1 MLCCHRCATC
11 PFMAATLAPPGN
23 ETQVAS
29 ATCLVL
35 PSSSNRQAA
44 LLHIR
49 SICTAAAAGKPYR
62 ELCELESGIQEQL
75 DSGTAADPEYWQV
88 RDGWREAVLLLML
101 LPPERSSAAFM
112 LLPPQMMLLGSSQC
126 SLRRLRC
133 AAWLHMH
140 LALSS
145 FCTLA
150 KWQCA
155 CSRIPPAALE
165 RLAASTAAS
174 TAASASAGRA
184 ASERMRLLPTTL
196 LPAGGAQAAGAAQGQ
211 GAAAGDPWRWVKS
224 AGSCWR
230 LA

>member
-1 MLCCHRCATC
+1 
-11 PFMAATLAPPGN
+11 MAATLAPPGN

-101 LPPERSSAAFM
+101 LPPERSSAAFDAVAAADDAAWEQPVQ
-112 LLPPQMMLLGSSQC
+112 LAPTA
-126 SLRRLRC
+126 LRC
-133 AAWLHMH
+133 M
-140 LALSS
+140 
-145 FCTLA
+145 
-150 KWQCA
+150 
-155 CSRIPPAALE
+155 
-165 RLAASTAAS
+165 ASHAPS
-174 TAASASAGRA
+174 IVIILYFG
-184 ASERMRLLPTTL
+184 
-196 LPAGGAQAAGAAQGQ
+196 
-211 GAAAGDPWRWVKS
+211 
-224 AGSCWR
+224 
-230 LA
+230 